1 MCERAEVPYQSF
13 ANRSDMAGGST
24 LGNIANTQVAMNTV
38 DIGVAQ
44 LAMHSPY
51 ETCGTK
57 DTFYLVKIAE
67 EFFNSYIV
75 GDGGSS
81 YKVEK

>member
-1 MCERAEVPYQSF
+1 M
-13 ANRSDMAGGST
+13 NRSDMAGGST

-51 ETCGTK
+51 ETCGVK
-57 DTFYLVKIAE
+57 DTFYLMKIAE
-67 EFFNSYIV
+67 EFFDSYIV
-75 GDGGSS
+75 TDGSGN
-81 YKVEK
+81 YRVEK